1 MEAYACLSTRFVA
14 RHLNPPLRG
23 RSKDCFA
30 PFGPPH
36 LSNVRQHKPLIAVSA
51 ASSLRLA
58 RQEDAA
64 AVKACV
70 VAAFGRYVVRIGKPP
85 APMLLDFAA
94 EIRAG
99 HVWLVPDK
107 ATGVAGVLVQ
117 YETRE
122 GFYIDT
128 VAVLPDSQGIGV
140 GKALLQ
146 FAEQEALRRGYT
158 SVYLCT
164 NAKMTENQTFY
175 PRIGYV
181 ERERKRESG
190 YARIFY
196 VKSLVG
202 TQDQGAA

>member
-1 MEAYACLSTRFVA
+1 M
-14 RHLNPPLRG
+14 
-23 RSKDCFA
+23 
-30 PFGPPH
+30 
-36 LSNVRQHKPLIAVSA
+36 SA
-51 ASSLRLA
+51 IPSLRLA
-58 RQEDAA
+58 GQQDVS

-70 VAAFGRYVVRIGKPP
+70 VAAFEHYVARIGKPP

-99 HVWLVPDK
+99 HVWLVPAK
-107 ATGVAGVLVQ
+107 AAVAGVLVQ
-117 YETRE
+117 YETHE

-128 VAVLPDSQGIGV
+128 VAVLPDCQGTGV

-158 SVYLCT
+158 SIYLCT
-164 NAKMTENQTFY
+164 NSKMIENQVLY

-181 ERERKRESG
+181 ERERRSESG

-196 VKSLVG
+196 VKALVG
-202 TQDQGAA
+202 AQGHGVG